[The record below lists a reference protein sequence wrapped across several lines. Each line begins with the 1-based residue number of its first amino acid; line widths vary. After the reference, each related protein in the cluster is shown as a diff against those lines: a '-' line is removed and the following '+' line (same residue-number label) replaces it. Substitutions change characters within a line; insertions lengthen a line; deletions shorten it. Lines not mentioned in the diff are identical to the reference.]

1 MSRRVF
7 IGPAADVP
15 IGEGCVVEAEGKIL
29 ALFNVDGAF
38 YALENACAH
47 RGGPLGEG
55 DLDGT
60 MVVCPWHAW
69 RWDVKT
75 GANVNNPVVT
85 MPCFPVSVDDGRV
98 FVELP

>member
-1 MSRRVF
+1 MSRRVL
-7 IGPAADVP
+7 IGQAADVP
-15 IGEGCVVEAEGKIL
+15 AGEARVVEADGKTL

-38 YALENACAH
+38 YALDNDCPH

-60 MVVCPWHAW
+60 VVVCPWHAW
-69 RWDVKT
+69 RWDVRT
-75 GANVNNPVVT
+75 GANVNNPAVK

>member
-1 MSRRVF
+1 VSRRVLV
-7 IGPAADVP
+7 GQAADVP
-15 IGEGCVVEAEGKIL
+15 VGEGRVVEAEGTTL

-38 YALENACAH
+38 YALDNDCPH

-60 MVVCPWHAW
+60 VVVCPWHAW

-75 GANVNNPVVT
+75 GANVNNPAVK